1 MKRIDWT
8 EIDYFNPE
16 DFDDPDAPGSWE
28 LMDPLSIILLNK
40 LRQRT
45 GWPIVTHNRFGVRG
59 CVCVSPA
66 GHSENS
72 LHYAKNPDG
81 CSAIDF
87 HFACVADQRAQ
98 ALSVL
103 KSGFH
108 GIGVYYGWSWAR
120 KHLPIGFHVDLRKRP
135 QVWKRTDGRY
145 LYLLK

>member
-28 LMDPLSIILLNK
+28 LMDPLSIILLNE

-72 LHYAKNPDG
+72 LHYAEHPDG
-81 CSAIDF
+81 CSAIDW
-87 HFACVADQRAQ
+87 HFATNTDPREQ
-98 ALSVL
+98 ALRVL
-103 KSGFH
+103 QSRFTGV
-108 GIGVYYGWSWAR
+108 GVYYDWHWAD
-120 KHLPIGFHVDLRKRP
+120 KPLAIGFHTDRRPRP
-135 QVWKRTDGRY
+135 QIWRRENGSYT
-145 LYLLK
+145 YLLK